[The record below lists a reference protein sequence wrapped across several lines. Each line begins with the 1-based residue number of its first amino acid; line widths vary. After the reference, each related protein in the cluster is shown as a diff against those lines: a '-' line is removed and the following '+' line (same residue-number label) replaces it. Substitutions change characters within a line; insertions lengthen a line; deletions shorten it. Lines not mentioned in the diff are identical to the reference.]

1 MEDLKKALE
10 KLSHSVKELEDAV
23 VFSVQQQNQHK
34 EKIETLQ
41 SAIQATYERIDTAL
55 QALDKEDEQQEEIC
69 LSLP

>member
-10 KLSHSVKELEDAV
+10 DLSQSIKALEDAV
-23 VFSVQQQNQHK
+23 VFSIEQQNRHK

-41 SAIQATYERIDTAL
+41 TAIQTTYDRIDKAL
-55 QALDKEDEQQEEIC
+55 ADLDAEEKENEIC

>member
-10 KLSHSVKELEDAV
+10 NLSQSIKELEDAV
-23 VFSVQQQNQHK
+23 VFSIQQQIRHK

-41 SAIQATYERIDTAL
+41 SAIQTTYERIDKAL
-55 QALDKEDEQQEEIC
+55 ADLETKEKEDEIC

>member
-10 KLSHSVKELEDAV
+10 DLSQSIKELEDSV
-23 VFSVQQQNQHK
+23 VFSIEKQNRHK

-41 SAIQATYERIDTAL
+41 TAIQTTYERIDKAL
-55 QALDKEDEQQEEIC
+55 ANLEEKEDEIC

>member
-10 KLSHSVKELEDAV
+10 NLSQSIKELEDAV
-23 VFSVQQQNQHK
+23 VFSIEKQNRHK

-41 SAIQATYERIDTAL
+41 TAIQTTYDRIDKAL
-55 QALDKEDEQQEEIC
+55 SNLDKQEKEDEIC

>member
-10 KLSHSVKELEDAV
+10 DLSQSIKALEDAV
-23 VFSVQQQNQHK
+23 VFSIEQQNRHK

-41 SAIQATYERIDTAL
+41 TAIQTTYDRIDKAL
-55 QALDKEDEQQEEIC
+55 ADLDAEEKEDEIC

>member
-10 KLSHSVKELEDAV
+10 NLSKSIKELEDAV
-23 VFSVQQQNQHK
+23 VFSIQQQNRHK

-41 SAIQATYERIDTAL
+41 TAIQTAYDRIDKAL
-55 QALDKEDEQQEEIC
+55 AEMDSEEKEEEIC

>member
-10 KLSHSVKELEDAV
+10 DLSQSIKALEDAV
-23 VFSVQQQNQHK
+23 VFSIEQQNRHK

-41 SAIQATYERIDTAL
+41 TAIQTTYDRIDKAL
-55 QALDKEDEQQEEIC
+55 ANLDKQEKEDEIC

>member
-10 KLSHSVKELEDAV
+10 NLSQSIKELEDAV
-23 VFSVQQQNQHK
+23 VFSIEKQNRHK

-41 SAIQATYERIDTAL
+41 TAIQTTYDRIDKAL
-55 QALDKEDEQQEEIC
+55 ANLDKQEKEDEIC

>member
-10 KLSHSVKELEDAV
+10 NLSQSIKELEDAV
-23 VFSVQQQNQHK
+23 VFSIEKQNRHK

-41 SAIQATYERIDTAL
+41 AAIQTTYERIDKAL
-55 QALDKEDEQQEEIC
+55 ANLDEKEKEHEIC

>member
-10 KLSHSVKELEDAV
+10 NLSQSIKELEDAV
-23 VFSVQQQNQHK
+23 VFSIQQQNRHK

-41 SAIQATYERIDTAL
+41 SAIQTTYERIDKAL
-55 QALDKEDEQQEEIC
+55 ADLETKEKEDEIC